1 MGKKKSA
8 AGRCP
13 DVPPPAE
20 MRRAEDAPR
29 VPGEAVAEVWQAQE
43 APRVFGEVAEMPRA
57 EEAPRVPGEAEV
69 PIIEDLEVP
78 IFLGAAPPRAAFIGV
93 RYRF

>member
-1 MGKKKSA
+1 MFDEKFETFGLL
-8 AGRCP
+8 G
-13 DVPPPAE
+13 E
-20 MRRAEDAPR
+20 E
-29 VPGEAVAEVWQAQE
+29 PGEV
-43 APRVFGEVAEMPRA
+43 
-57 EEAPRVPGEAEV
+57 EV